1 MQCAHRR
8 FVGNDLL
15 LSWGCMHAL
24 DKCPQF
30 RYLPLEFIDALVQDD
45 AHTIPIFGYL
55 IDSDSASF
63 VIDGAEMAA

>member
-1 MQCAHRR
+1 
-8 FVGNDLL
+8 
-15 LSWGCMHAL
+15 MHAL

-30 RYLPLEFIDALVQDD
+30 RYLPFQFIDALVQED